1 MKCILILHVNNRKLG
16 YYYCDKGE
24 EVHAKYPITVNNDT
38 SHCRCIYSD

>member
-24 EVHAKYPITVNNDT
+24 GSACQVPHYCK
-38 SHCRCIYSD
+38 